1 MSVDVCA
8 RQLASQTSNKSLGS
22 SRSSDTQS
30 NGRAVRCVPATR
42 PRHHRRGGAAAAARP
57 KLFVEMPPDGS
68 GAFSVW
74 REREAATA
82 VVKQLGAATNAVSK
96 QRQATAPLQLPPHP
110 DAPQSLPITIVGTGP
125 YRLTFPA
132 NPVPGREFAEGRAEC
147 LPARVDEMLFAGA
160 ASAGW
165 RVVEA
170 KRGSAKKSQWLY
182 LDPAGNSNTSKTTA
196 IEKASAAAGASSSSA
211 TCITIFLVI
220 FLPPRPHALSP
231 SWSTHILKV
240 SPRATTP

>member
-1 MSVDVCA
+1 
-8 RQLASQTSNKSLGS
+8 
-22 SRSSDTQS
+22 
-30 NGRAVRCVPATR
+30 
-42 PRHHRRGGAAAAARP
+42 
-57 KLFVEMPPDGS
+57 MPPDGS

-82 VVKQLGAATNAVSK
+82 VVKQLGAAANAVSK

-196 IEKASAAAGASSSSA
+196 IEKASAAAEASSSSA
-211 TCITIFLVI
+211 GPNELAAHGAPRGH
-220 FLPPRPHALSP
+220 LKLRSHRLRRSQRLRRSRHLRRSQRPPRTSRHRRHRRSLNASRAYDGRALRQS
-231 SWSTHILKV
+231 LK
-240 SPRATTP
+240 SER